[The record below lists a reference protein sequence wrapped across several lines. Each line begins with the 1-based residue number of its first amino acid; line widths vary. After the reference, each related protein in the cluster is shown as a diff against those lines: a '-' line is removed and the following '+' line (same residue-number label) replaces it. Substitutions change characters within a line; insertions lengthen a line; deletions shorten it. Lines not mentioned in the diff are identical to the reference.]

1 MIVLQMNKG
10 GKKMAVTNKLVHS
23 TNYVELEGTSQD
35 TKPEEN
41 IAVNSKFHEL
51 DTNDT
56 YYWDGETWAKIGGD
70 A

>member
-1 MIVLQMNKG
+1 MI
-10 GKKMAVTNKLVHS
+10 TNRLIHS

-35 TKPEEN
+35 EKPEEN

-56 YYWDGETWAKIGGD
+56 YYWTGEDWQKVGGGE
-70 A
+70 

>member
-1 MIVLQMNKG
+1 MI
-10 GKKMAVTNKLVHS
+10 TNRLIHS

-35 TKPEEN
+35 EKPEED

-56 YYWDGETWAKIGGD
+56 YYWTGEDWQKVGGGE
-70 A
+70 